1 VDLTLNSIFFVDLGV
16 ARVDMFATRFVE
28 QS

>member
-1 VDLTLNSIFFVDLGV
+1 LTLNSIFFVDLGV